1 MAQTNR
7 HRPFTDLWSLWRLQP
22 HRFSLFS
29 FSSQPAAAE
38 RQRHGSDHPSS
49 PFEPP
54 INGANPSSP
63 QTPCL
68 RLPRSAPS
76 LLLPSARVCAPPSGK
91 SPSPT
96 APGSLSRAPPKKCNG
111 ARRGTHRRWRELGR
125 RRCRGREQ
133 FDGGTQT
140 RSGVSLTN
148 AVMLVGRMSEGRT
161 RLDRWP
167 DVRCRGTNA
176 VTTGDGRNTRST
188 AAPRAGEHPGGRF
201 IGELRRRSRGW
212 QLRRAYGDPVLY
224 GHHSGMQG
232 MMLFMTPRRR
242 HVRV

>member
-22 HRFSLFS
+22 HRFSLSSLFS
-29 FSSQPAAAE
+29 FSSQPATAE
-38 RQRHGSDHPSS
+38 CQRHGSDHPSS

-54 INGANPSSP
+54 INGTNPSSP

-140 RSGVSLTN
+140 RSRVSHERGD
-148 AVMLVGRMSEGRT
+148 VG
-161 RLDRWP
+161 WP
-167 DVRCRGTNA
+167 DVRGTNA
-176 VTTGDGRNTRST
+176 PGSLARCSLQRDERGDHR
-188 AAPRAGEHPGGRF
+188 
-201 IGELRRRSRGW
+201 
-212 QLRRAYGDPVLY
+212 
-224 GHHSGMQG
+224 
-232 MMLFMTPRRR
+232 
-242 HVRV
+242 